1 MKVYANKMIKAL
13 KTLFIFKIMA
23 LMLFS
28 CSDTPTQPKEETIT
42 IVKNLEQ
49 GSNYFA
55 IGSKAK
61 YCCEPDSLGHFPVKV
76 TYYVTKITRHKIQEA
91 YFVAYIFYIYGDPG
105 ENREYQLAEKKM
117 TLIPEPENG
126 WQYLSQVSGEM
137 ITDGYYP
144 GNIYYGQ
151 GILVLTDR
159 GRIEYVPDWNE
170 PVPNLHNL
178 AEPQI

>member
-1 MKVYANKMIKAL
+1 
-13 KTLFIFKIMA
+13 
-23 LMLFS
+23 
-28 CSDTPTQPKEETIT
+28 
-42 IVKNLEQ
+42 
-49 GSNYFA
+49 
-55 IGSKAK
+55 
-61 YCCEPDSLGHFPVKV
+61 
-76 TYYVTKITRHKIQEA
+76 
-91 YFVAYIFYIYGDPG
+91 VAYIFYIYGDPG

-126 WQYLSQVSGEM
+126 WQYLSQVSGE
-137 ITDGYYP
+137 IVTDGFYP